1 MSKKKKLNLLEHYKM
16 ERWWFG
22 GNEAALCQ
30 EFVLINTEM
39 MENKVTSK
47 A

>member
-1 MSKKKKLNLLEHYKM
+1 MSMKKKLKLLENYVM

-22 GNEAALCQ
+22 GNEDAWCQ

-39 MENKVTSK
+39 MENKVTLK